1 MPFVS
6 FILSKTD
13 GSKIELKYQ
22 SFENDHSK
30 LWIDS
35 IQHFIES
42 EQTLCDCNRVYNF
55 NDYLT
60 ELGQNIK
67 KCNLVIDDLNS
78 RYNLKI
84 PYITIKNL
92 QNDINY
98 VHTFF
103 VDNENQTDKGWIDLN
118 YYLHGIEIIERA
130 KSKKIQGQIFY
141 NLPNTLLYDIPIESY
156 KSFTIKKQYG
166 YCYANYPHIGRHIL
180 EMFNAKD
187 DEAEDEHVIPMSKI
201 GGGSYLWLGDS
212 TSFLSDMKK
221 KIAIRDWFKKNK
233 INEIVKM
240 EWGDPK
246 LAIGWLPVAKLDTN
260 ISKKDLIGLNR
271 LEEIKIL
278 I

>member
-42 EQTLCDCNRVYNF
+42 EQTLSDCNRVYNF

>member
-1 MPFVS
+1 MSLIS
-6 FILSKTD
+6 FTLSKTN

-22 SFENDHSK
+22 SFENEHSN
-30 LWIDS
+30 LWVNGIES
-35 IQHFIES
+35 FIKS
-42 EQTLCDCNRVYNF
+42 EQTLDDCTRVYNF
-55 NDYLT
+55 NDYQT
-60 ELGQNIK
+60 ELDQNIK
-67 KCNLVIDDLNS
+67 KCNLIIDDLNS
-78 RYNLKI
+78 RYSLSI
-84 PYITIKNL
+84 PYINIKSL

-141 NLPNTLLYDIPIESY
+141 NLPKPLLYDIPTQSY
-156 KSFTIKKQYG
+156 KSFTITKRYG

-187 DEAEDEHVIPMSKI
+187 DEAEDDHVIPMSKI
-201 GGGSYLWLGDS
+201 GGGSYLWFGNS
-212 TSFLSDMKK
+212 TPFLFDIKRK
-221 KIAIRDWFKKNK
+221 LEIRNWFKKNK
-233 INEIVKM
+233 INEIVNM

-246 LAIGWLPVAKLDTN
+246 LAIGWLPVAKLITN
-260 ISKKDLIGLNR
+260 IPKEDLIGLNR